1 MTLNPLKA
9 LAILCLGAVVAA
21 PAWSQT
27 YPERP
32 VRIVVP
38 FAAGSATDIVTR
50 LIADELREAL
60 GQPFVVD
67 NRPGGSAQIGAEAVA
82 RAAPDGYTL
91 FSTTNTSHSANPHL
105 FKKLNYDPIKDFAP
119 IASIMR
125 IPVVIVIDPKL
136 GIDTLQQLVDHGK
149 ANPGKLAFGYGNS
162 IGQVVGASFA
172 RRTGIDVKVVSYKS
186 TPQVIQDILGGHIHY
201 GVSDLASGQSFI
213 RSGQLR
219 PLGVSSRSRSAV
231 LPEVQAMSE
240 VAGLENFEVIAWV
253 AMFAPAGTPQ
263 PIIDRLNGVVVK
275 ALEKPHV
282 RERIS
287 GYAADVA
294 PSSPQE
300 LGTFV
305 ASQLD
310 SWGQAIREAGIEPQ

>member
-1 MTLNPLKA
+1 MSSRSLKA
-9 LAILCLGAVVAA
+9 LAVLCLGAAFAA

-50 LIADELREAL
+50 LVADELRESL
-60 GQPFVVD
+60 GQPFIVE
-67 NRPGGSAQIGAEAVA
+67 NRPGGSAQAGAEAVA
-82 RAAPDGYTL
+82 RASPDGYTL

-119 IASIMR
+119 IGSIMR

-136 GIDTLQQLVDHGK
+136 GIDSLQQLVSYGK
-149 ANPGKLAFGYGNS
+149 ANPGKLAFGFGNS

-172 RRTGIDVKVVSYKS
+172 KRAGIDVKVVPYKS

-201 GVSDLASGQSFI
+201 GVSDLASGQAMI

-219 PLGVSSRSRSAV
+219 PLGVSSRSRSTV
-231 LPEVQAMSE
+231 MPEVPAMSE

-263 PIIDRLNGVVVK
+263 AIIDRLNGAVVK
-275 ALEKPHV
+275 ALDKPNV
-282 RERIS
+282 RERIVS
-287 GYAADVA
+287 YAADVA

-300 LGTFV
+300 LASFV
-305 ASQLD
+305 AAQLD
-310 SWGQAIREAGIEPQ
+310 SWGKAIREAGIEPQ